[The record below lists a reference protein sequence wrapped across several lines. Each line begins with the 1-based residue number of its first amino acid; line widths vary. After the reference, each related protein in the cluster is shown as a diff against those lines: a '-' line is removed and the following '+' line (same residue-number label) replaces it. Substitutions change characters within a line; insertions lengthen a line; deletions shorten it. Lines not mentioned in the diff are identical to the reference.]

1 MKMKSTSRHPGGT
14 PPVDRR
20 FQKGVSGNPN
30 GRPKGSVNFMT
41 QLATELK
48 STIKIQEAGKIK
60 TISKQQALIKQFVG
74 KALKGDDKAF
84 GKLIPLILA
93 IGSEELT
100 EMGQALTS
108 EQKVILERNARRLLG
123 AMTSKDADL

>member
-1 MKMKSTSRHPGGT
+1 
-14 PPVDRR
+14 
-20 FQKGVSGNPN
+20 
-30 GRPKGSVNFMT
+30 MT
-41 QLATELK
+41 QLAAELK
-48 STIKIQEAGKIK
+48 STIKVLEAGKTK

-100 EMGQALTS
+100 GMGQALTS
-108 EQKVILERNARRLLG
+108 EQKVILERNALRLLG
-123 AMTSKDADL
+123 ALTPKDADL

>member
-1 MKMKSTSRHPGGT
+1 MNTKPTSRHPGGT
-14 PPVDRR
+14 PPLHAR

-41 QLATELK
+41 QLAAELK
-48 STIKIQEAGKIK
+48 STIKVHEAGKTK
-60 TISKQQALIKQFVG
+60 TISKQKALIKQFVG

-84 GKLIPLILA
+84 GKLIPLILS

-108 EQKVILERNARRLLG
+108 EQKVILERNALRLLG
-123 AMTSKDADL
+123 ALTSKDADQ

>member
-1 MKMKSTSRHPGGT
+1 
-14 PPVDRR
+14 
-20 FQKGVSGNPN
+20 
-30 GRPKGSVNFMT
+30 MT
-41 QLATELK
+41 QLAAELK
-48 STIKIQEAGKIK
+48 STIKVQEAGKMKI
-60 TISKQQALIKQFVG
+60 ISKQQALIKQFVG

-108 EQKVILERNARRLLG
+108 EQKLILERNAVRLLG
-123 AMTSKDADL
+123 ALTPKDADL